1 MLLCAN
7 RPRLDVPEGRLPSAK
22 PVSIQ
27 SPSEGKEER
36 GGERDRPAGE
46 RTPQDRERG
55 RWRTDA
61 GKLPVQ
67 FPTWGLVGGKVVLA
81 LVQHHG
87 GGALRQCP

>member
-36 GGERDRPAGE
+36 GSERDRPAGE

-67 FPTWGLVGGKVVLA
+67 VVFA

-87 GGALRQCP
+87 GEALEQCP